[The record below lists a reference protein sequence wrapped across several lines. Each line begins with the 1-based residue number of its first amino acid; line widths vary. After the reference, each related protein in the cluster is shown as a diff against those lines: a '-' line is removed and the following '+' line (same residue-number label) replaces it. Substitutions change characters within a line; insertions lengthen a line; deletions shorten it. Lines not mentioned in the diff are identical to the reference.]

1 MSNLKKKKLEL
12 DLMKV
17 AAAKAE
23 LEYKIEERLEDI
35 QRMKDHIKLQEDREI
50 ELIKELEEL
59 NGK

>member
-35 QRMKDHIKLQEDREI
+35 ERMKEHIKLQEIRQ
-50 ELIKELEEL
+50 KELQGEL
-59 NGK
+59 DEFNSK

>member
-1 MSNLKKKKLEL
+1 MSKLKKKKLEL

-35 QRMKDHIKLQEDREI
+35 KRMKDHIKLQDDRE
-50 ELIKELEEL
+50 KELEEEL
-59 NGK
+59 KELGK

>member
-12 DLMKV
+12 DIMKV

-35 QRMKDHIKLQEDREI
+35 QRMKDHILLQETRE
-50 ELIKELEEL
+50 KELKEELNEL

>member
-1 MSNLKKKKLEL
+1 MSKLKVKKIEL

-35 QRMKDHIKLQEDREI
+35 RRMEEHIKLQEIRE
-50 ELIKELEEL
+50 KELQDELKDLEE
-59 NGK
+59 